1 MYSCNDTLAGWVAPF
16 GYPRINACSR
26 LPVAFRSV
34 PRPSSPPGA
43 KASTECP
50 SYTRYLRRCSEGA
63 ASTMHRNHPQA
74 QLSGFS
80 RQLSE
85 NNCNADH
92 RLFEDSPGNI
102 YSAHNRILSNRSSAS
117 RLREHREKF
126 DKIVHNASEP
136 SPPTVGALSSQTA
149 IPGQT
154 IRPNDAPVLRGQW
167 SRIRTGSTGQTHAP
181 TPADDA
187 PRDAPEP
194 DSHSK
199 EQRDHPTVAASTA

>member
-1 MYSCNDTLAGWVAPF
+1 MPFLYSIFATP
-16 GYPRINACSR
+16 
-26 LPVAFRSV
+26 
-34 PRPSSPPGA
+34 
-43 KASTECP
+43 
-50 SYTRYLRRCSEGA
+50 LRRA
-63 ASTMHRNHPQA
+63 ASTMHRNHPQGTVVRIQSA
-74 QLSGFS
+74 VARSNRDG
-80 RQLSE
+80 
-85 NNCNADH
+85 ND

-102 YSAHNRILSNRSSAS
+102 YSAHNRILSNRSFAG
-117 RLREHREKF
+117 RLRDHREPF

-154 IRPNDAPVLRGQW
+154 IQPDDAPVLRGQL
-167 SRIRTGSTGQTHAP
+167 SGIRTGSTGQTHAP

-199 EQRDHPTVAASTA
+199 EQHDHSRGRFIGVITTEDALPEPHDQTEFGTFRDTWNSEQSSIVSLQNKPSDN